1 MPSSACSKGETSAR
15 WWSSWFEPPRLRLAL
30 RLASLASTLQTP
42 QRGGWSK
49 QVAVT
54 LDGWKHR
61 SHEGDFNVYNAVC
74 GVACTVAARIF
85 RLPRCGWADSPV
97 ADHSGD
103 FFGDSLL

>member
-1 MPSSACSKGETSAR
+1 VVLSADIFDYYAKNAER
-15 WWSSWFEPPRLRLAL
+15 FLAP
-30 RLASLASTLQTP
+30 QP

-49 QVAVT
+49 QVAVK

-61 SHEGDFNVYNAVC
+61 THEGDFNVYNAVC
-74 GVACTVAARIF
+74 GFACTVAARIF

-103 FFGDSLL
+103 FFADSLL